1 MKITLKNV
9 ASIRKG
15 TVQIDEGK
23 INVLYGANGIGKTT
37 LIKVLKEII
46 EGTFDQNKETFKP
59 LFNLNA
65 IPEANIDKRNFSNIL
80 IFNRDYVDN
89 YLYKDDLANNSYALI
104 AKTSDFE
111 KQIQSINEILDKA
124 KQAANSSILNSL
136 IADFDNVDTAIKFKE
151 NKKGIAKFVVNLS
164 SKIGKACK
172 DCVKKEIKL
181 TENLSR
187 YSAFKGILNWIDWV
201 KSGIEIVDKSN
212 ETVCPF
218 CGKNLTDQELD
229 DVKYITSLGTTKS
242 FQDNEKARKQ
252 LLSLN
257 KYSNTNIQAVISN
270 FCESKDS
277 ISNIDASGLKNAL
290 DTIRSELQKIKDIR
304 SIAPISASD
313 VERSTL
319 INRFETAKINL
330 DVFDGSSNELSAAL
344 NAYNQALLDLKSKA
358 SELLREL
365 GKLNSSKKALVNKF
379 KNTINQFL
387 QLAGIPYETYV
398 DMRDDMAFTH
408 LRYKGSSNDII
419 DTKHTL
425 SYGEFNAIALCL
437 FALEA
442 TKKEKSLIV
451 LDDPISSYDS
461 EKRAAILISLFCD
474 EKTGLCLKGRTIIV
488 LTHDFETL
496 VPFFKWS
503 KLNDGNFVSAWHIS
517 SKSGELSQEFVN
529 ASSIKNTAVLEKEC
543 AVDSSLPLIV
553 RIVHLRRYYQL
564 IDCDGDEYQ
573 YLSCLTHDDSNH
585 EVPSYKQDNQFT
597 PMSEDTIKKVE
608 NEFSTMLGKGNFTF
622 WKDKIGKTPELIETY
637 EQESNKYNKLI
648 IARQIISNQFKKQP
662 EEELVKIYIT
672 ETYHVDAEHIFGFEN
687 QFDNVPDY
695 IMAFCDEIIKDIK
708 KSLENQ

>member
-80 IFNRDYVDN
+80 IFNKDYVDN

-104 AKTSDFE
+104 AKTSDLE

-151 NKKGIAKFVVNLS
+151 NKKGNAKFVVNLS
-164 SKIGKACK
+164 SKIGKVCK
-172 DCVKKEIKL
+172 DCVKKEVKL

-365 GKLNSSKKALVNKF
+365 GKLNSSKKPLL
-379 KNTINQFL
+379 TS
-387 QLAGIPYETYV
+387 
-398 DMRDDMAFTH
+398 
-408 LRYKGSSNDII
+408 LRIQS
-419 DTKHTL
+419 
-425 SYGEFNAIALCL
+425 
-437 FALEA
+437 
-442 TKKEKSLIV
+442 
-451 LDDPISSYDS
+451 IS
-461 EKRAAILISLFCD
+461 FC
-474 EKTGLCLKGRTIIV
+474 
-488 LTHDFETL
+488 
-496 VPFFKWS
+496 
-503 KLNDGNFVSAWHIS
+503 N
-517 SKSGELSQEFVN
+517 
-529 ASSIKNTAVLEKEC
+529 
-543 AVDSSLPLIV
+543 
-553 RIVHLRRYYQL
+553 
-564 IDCDGDEYQ
+564 
-573 YLSCLTHDDSNH
+573 
-585 EVPSYKQDNQFT
+585 
-597 PMSEDTIKKVE
+597 
-608 NEFSTMLGKGNFTF
+608 
-622 WKDKIGKTPELIETY
+622 
-637 EQESNKYNKLI
+637 
-648 IARQIISNQFKKQP
+648 
-662 EEELVKIYIT
+662 
-672 ETYHVDAEHIFGFEN
+672 
-687 QFDNVPDY
+687 
-695 IMAFCDEIIKDIK
+695 
-708 KSLENQ
+708 